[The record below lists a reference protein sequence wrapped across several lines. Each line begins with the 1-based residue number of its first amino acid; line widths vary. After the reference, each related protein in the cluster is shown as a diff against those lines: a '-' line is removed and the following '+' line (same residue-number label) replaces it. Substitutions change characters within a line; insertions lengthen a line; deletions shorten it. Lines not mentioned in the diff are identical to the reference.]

1 LRPHPERVAY
11 LFAIATA
18 LGLLAVGCGP
28 FEAKKRRSAQPP
40 PEAAPALP
48 AARSL
53 EPRFRLLPR
62 AEYARIAAP
71 VAGSYVAASD
81 GDFES
86 PATLVSAEAKL
97 DEIAAQLAQERGAGA
112 SFDLIPSAEDRER
125 ARRIPFR
132 GNPSDVAIARL
143 SGETRVFVPL
153 GGDLMTPG
161 NEVAALRL
169 APGGAELLARIRVGI
184 RPERLAVD
192 PAGLVY
198 VCNAYSNFISVIDAA
213 TATLLGTS
221 ASPSRIATDF
231 HCSDL
236 ELLVEASA
244 PGAAERRQLF
254 VANRWRQSVLRYRIE
269 LVRDAT
275 GKLVDLRQTPA
286 DGSADAELR
295 DAGASPT
302 RLALDPASS
311 SLYALSWR
319 GGEVARIDL
328 ASFRVGARFDAGAPA
343 IDFARFGDR
352 ALLATTMPDRGLL
365 AAGSALPPR
374 RDRCSG
380 RAHRPRRP
388 TPRRASR
395 RADRRDAQLQL
406 RRHPQRPLRALRR
419 ARRSGAALFHR

>member
-71 VAGSYVAASD
+71 VAGSSVAASD

-143 SGETRVFVPL
+143 
-153 GGDLMTPG
+153 
-161 NEVAALRL
+161 
-169 APGGAELLARIRVGI
+169 
-184 RPERLAVD
+184 
-192 PAGLVY
+192 
-198 VCNAYSNFISVIDAA
+198 
-213 TATLLGTS
+213 
-221 ASPSRIATDF
+221 
-231 HCSDL
+231 
-236 ELLVEASA
+236 
-244 PGAAERRQLF
+244 
-254 VANRWRQSVLRYRIE
+254 
-269 LVRDAT
+269 
-275 GKLVDLRQTPA
+275 
-286 DGSADAELR
+286 
-295 DAGASPT
+295 
-302 RLALDPASS
+302 
-311 SLYALSWR
+311 
-319 GGEVARIDL
+319 
-328 ASFRVGARFDAGAPA
+328 
-343 IDFARFGDR
+343 
-352 ALLATTMPDRGLL
+352 
-365 AAGSALPPR
+365 
-374 RDRCSG
+374 
-380 RAHRPRRP
+380 
-388 TPRRASR
+388 
-395 RADRRDAQLQL
+395 
-406 RRHPQRPLRALRR
+406 
-419 ARRSGAALFHR
+419 